1 MQDNLRFSEFIYDR
15 IYQYWHL
22 MRFDR
27 PIGIFLLLWPAMWAL
42 WIAGKGEP
50 DPLIILV
57 IVSGVVV
64 MRGAGCVIN
73 DYADRRFDPFVSRTR
88 QRPIAA
94 GRVTANEALIL
105 FSALVGSAFSLVFL
119 LNWMTIKLSFIG
131 AFLATSY
138 PFMKRYTYF
147 PQIYLGVA
155 FGWAVPMV
163 FAAQTESVPK
173 TAWLLY
179 IATIFWALAYD
190 TMYAMV
196 DRDDDL
202 KIGVKSTAILFGD
215 LDRIIIGIIQVLVLL
230 TLFTVGKLELLGL
243 PFNLSLLIAAVLV
256 IYQQKLIFGRSQEG
270 CFKAFLN
277 NSWFGAV
284 IFCGIVA
291 HYWLN

>member
-1 MQDNLRFSEFIYDR
+1 MQNNLSITERLYDR
-15 IYQYWHL
+15 AYQYWHL

-42 WIAGKGEP
+42 WIAGKGQP
-50 DPLIILV
+50 DPLIIAV

-73 DYADRRFDPFVSRTR
+73 DYADRKFDPLVSRTR

-105 FSALVGSAFSLVFL
+105 FGLLVASAFALVFL
-119 LNWMTIKLSFIG
+119 LNWMTIMLSFVG
-131 AFLATSY
+131 AILATSY

-147 PQIYLGVA
+147 PQVYLGLA

-179 IATIFWALAYD
+179 IATILWAMAYD

-196 DRDDDL
+196 DRDDDI

-215 LDRIIIGIIQVLVLL
+215 LDRMFVGIIQVLVVL
-230 TLFTVGKLELLGL
+230 TLIAVGNQEAMGWAYFMALFVAVGL
-243 PFNLSLLIAAVLV
+243 AV
-256 IYQQKLIFGRSQEG
+256 YQQILISDRSKDG

-284 IFCGIVA
+284 IFAGIA
-291 HYWLN
+291 THYWLQ